1 MNFQL
6 GTSNPLVGCFKTS
19 YDAVKI
25 FPPANSYPM
34 PDMALCGKDVF
45 GMFEHIRSCNVES
58 VLRQMLAEQVLVTVG
73 KPYFLEED
81 DLRLLATENVGKIEL
96 VSLKSLQV
104 ERKN

>member
-19 YDAVKI
+19 YDAVEI

-34 PDMALCGKDVF
+34 PDMAVCGKIVF
-45 GMFEHIRSCNVES
+45 GMFKHIRSCNVEG
-58 VLRQMLAEQVLVTVG
+58 VVRQMIAEQVLVTEG

-81 DLRLLATENVGKIEL
+81 DLWLLATENVRKIEP
-96 VSLKSLQV
+96 VSLKTLQV
-104 ERKN
+104 ERQN